1 MRTLILFLLLITLLA
16 ATLAI
21 AEKPTSELPQRDR
34 LPCGLNTITYDWDF
48 AQGDHGFTTAVCEA
62 NGLPSWEYG
71 TESSIPGSPGIVW
84 GTVLN
89 APYESNTG
97 DGLISPSF
105 LVGIGTEMVE
115 IHHYYDIETNYDGGN
130 LTVDGVVVPP
140 MVGYDGVISES
151 DSYYAFCTDLEEGF
165 TGHDNTWRTD
175 CFDLS
180 AFMGETVAL
189 EFDFGSDS
197 SVTYPGW
204 YIAWIKV
211 GSVVVAEEEH
221 SWGHIKGLYR

>member
-1 MRTLILFLLLITLLA
+1 MRTLFLSLLMIALLA
-16 ATLAI
+16 STLAL
-21 AEKPTSELPQRDR
+21 AEKPTTELPQRYR
-34 LPCGLNTITYDWDF
+34 LPCGLNTVTFDWNF
-48 AQGDHGFTTAVCEA
+48 AQGDQGFTTAVCEPE
-62 NGLPSWEYG
+62 GLPAWEYG
-71 TESSIPGSPGIVW
+71 NETTIPGSPGMVW

-89 APYESNTG
+89 GSYASNTG

-105 LVGIGTEMVE
+105 LVEVGTEMVE

-130 LTVDGVVVPP
+130 LTVNGVVVPP

-151 DSYYAFCTDLEEGF
+151 ANYYAYCLDLEDGF
-165 TGHDNTWRTD
+165 TGHDNLWRTD

-180 AFMGETVAL
+180 DFMGQTVTL
-189 EFDFGSDS
+189 EFDFGTDS

-211 GSVVVAEEEH
+211 GSLVVIEEGH